1 MESAYQIIHQ
11 EIPILVYDPE
21 VPLEQRVPKELPN
34 IATACRYLGV
44 SDKRIRRA
52 CDPLKKLRLY
62 SPMLKK
68 EVVVR
73 FKKSK
78 K

>member
-1 MESAYQIIHQ
+1 MESVH
-11 EIPILVYDPE
+11 EILHENIPVLIYDLS
-21 VPLEQRVPKELPN
+21 VPLEKRVPKELPT
-34 IATACRYLGV
+34 ISAACRYLGI

-52 CDPLKKLRLY
+52 CNPLNKVRLY

-68 EVVVR
+68 EVTVR

-78 K
+78 

>member
-1 MESAYQIIHQ
+1 MLSVHEILHENIPVLIHD
-11 EIPILVYDPE
+11 LSVL
-21 VPLEQRVPKELPN
+21 LEERVPKALPT
-34 IATACRYLGV
+34 ITAASRYLGV

-52 CDPLKKLRLY
+52 CDPLKKVRLY

-68 EVVVR
+68 EVTVR

-78 K
+78 